1 MGEVTAKL
9 VEGACTPTRIE
20 PVGSGAPALSPMLE
34 LSEVLTRLLDWL
46 DAQTLLRVLLSTPD
60 GRFAFDCK
68 LARFFDTG
76 ISFQLSGDSDFIALS
91 LAGYDFEALEEG
103 SDETAHEGIPDHGI
117 HGRGLKASGGGR
129 TLVILERFEEAEG

>member
-9 VEGACTPTRIE
+9 VEGAGSSTGIE
-20 PVGSGAPALSPMLE
+20 PAATGKPASSPMLE

-46 DAQTLLRVLLSTPD
+46 DGQTPLRVLLSTPD
-60 GRFAFDCK
+60 GGFAFDCK

-76 ISFQLSGDSDFIALS
+76 ISFQLSGDSDSVDLR

-103 SDETAHEGIPDHGI
+103 SGDAAQEGIPGHGI
-117 HGRGLKASGGGR
+117 HGRGLKASGDGR
-129 TLVILERFEEAEG
+129 TLVILERIEEADG

>member
-9 VEGACTPTRIE
+9 VEGAGSHTGIE
-20 PVGSGAPALSPMLE
+20 PLATGMSALSPMLE

-46 DAQTLLRVLLSTPD
+46 DGQTPLRVLLSTPD

-76 ISFQLSGDSDFIALS
+76 ISFQLSGDSDFIDLS
-91 LAGYDFEALEEG
+91 LAGYDFEGLEEG
-103 SDETAHEGIPDHGI
+103 SAEVAHEGIPGHP

-129 TLVILERFEEAEG
+129 TLVILERIEEAEG